1 MNGQYILEGK
11 GKDLIISGGALS
23 KPKKVIRGFE
33 SFSGWY
39 WFAFELDHVQDSDM
53 GDGKVIVGDKIYY
66 GLVQGHEEELGYF
79 SEGEILSLGSKA
91 WEIPKKNL
99 PWSGRRNQ

>member
-1 MNGQYILEGK
+1 MNQQYKLEGK
-11 GKDLIISGGALS
+11 GKDLIISGGSLS
-23 KPKKVIRGFE
+23 KPKKVIKGFE

-53 GDGKVIVGDKIYY
+53 GDGKVIPKDKIYF
-66 GLVQGHEEELGYF
+66 GLVQGFEEELGYF